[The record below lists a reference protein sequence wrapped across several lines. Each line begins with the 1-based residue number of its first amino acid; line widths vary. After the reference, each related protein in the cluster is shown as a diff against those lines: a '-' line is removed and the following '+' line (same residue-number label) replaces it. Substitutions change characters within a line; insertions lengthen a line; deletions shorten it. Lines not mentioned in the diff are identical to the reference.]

1 MNEIEKLFQKFAL
14 IQEVATVN
22 KITYAKPS
30 GNNHIKKLVLAGG
43 KMPDKKYDTVKIKR
57 SGMQI
62 SFEFP
67 PKSARDQIIEQE
79 VKAIISE
86 ELRERSREIPAG

>member
-1 MNEIEKLFQKFAL
+1 MSRIRK
-14 IQEVATVN
+14 VAAVN
-22 KITYAKPS
+22 KITYTKPS
-30 GNNHIKKLVLAGG
+30 GNKHIKRSALAGG

-67 PKSARDQIIEQE
+67 PKSARDQIIGQE
-79 VKAIISE
+79 VKDIIAG
-86 ELRERSREIPAG
+86 ELKEKSRELYIS

>member
-1 MNEIEKLFQKFAL
+1 M
-14 IQEVATVN
+14 N
-22 KITYAKPS
+22 KITYAKSS
-30 GNNHIKKLVLAGG
+30 GNNHIKRSVLIGG

-67 PKSARDQIIEQE
+67 PKSARDQIIGQE
-79 VKAIISE
+79 VKDIIAG
-86 ELRERSREIPAG
+86 ELKEKSRELYIS